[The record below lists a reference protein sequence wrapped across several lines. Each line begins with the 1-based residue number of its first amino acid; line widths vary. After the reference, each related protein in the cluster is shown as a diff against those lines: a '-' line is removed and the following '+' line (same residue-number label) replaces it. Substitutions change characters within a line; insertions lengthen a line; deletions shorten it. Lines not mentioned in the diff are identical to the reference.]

1 MRFFLNRLRL
11 KWELHDAGG
20 RRRGHRRRSYA
31 GLRYCLALMLAV
43 VPVLSGAAQAGG
55 LIRDA
60 ETEKLIRDYA
70 RPIFKASGLYG
81 QNVKI
86 HIVSDR
92 AFNAFVVDGQ
102 NMFIH
107 VGAIV
112 NSKTPNQLIGVLA
125 HETGHITG
133 GHLARFRS
141 QLKKAQSASLMLQIL
156 SIAAMV
162 GGAASGNNMGQAGGA
177 ALHGGNALI
186 QRSIL
191 AYRRVEESSADRA
204 ALSFLNA
211 THQSAKGM
219 LQTFEFFADQGLASL
234 RSADPY
240 LQSHPM
246 PRQRLAQLRDL
257 ARQSPYF
264 NRLDKP
270 QLQHRHEMV
279 KAKLIGFLD
288 NPATVFNLYRKSNR
302 SMPAQYAR
310 AIASYRQSGLKSFL
324 PKINALI
331 AREPDN
337 PYFYEIKGQFLFEG
351 GRPRNAVRPLRKAV
365 SLAPDEPLLRVILA
379 QALLGSNDDLLGSN
393 DDLLVDEA
401 IRHLR
406 KALGREDKYATG
418 YRQLATA
425 YARKRKI
432 SNAELASAQAYF
444 YEGRLELAKQQA
456 RRAQKKFKNGS
467 AKWLIAD
474 DILKFQRPRR

>member
-1 MRFFLNRLRL
+1 MRFFQDMLRI
-11 KWELHDAGG
+11 DTA
-20 RRRGHRRRSYA
+20 
-31 GLRYCLALMLAV
+31 LRYCLAMVLVL
-43 VPVLSGAAQAGG
+43 VPFMSSAAQAGG

-70 RPIFKASGLYG
+70 RPIFKAAGLYG

-102 NMFIH
+102 NMFVHI
-107 VGAIV
+107 GAIT

-162 GGAASGNNMGQAGGA
+162 GGAATGNSLGQAGGA
-177 ALHGGNALI
+177 ALQGGNSII

-204 ALSFLNA
+204 ALSFLNR

-219 LQTFEFFADQGLASL
+219 LQTFEFFANQGLASL
-234 RSADPY
+234 RSVDPY

-257 ARQSPYF
+257 ARSSPYF
-264 NRLDKP
+264 NRLDP
-270 QLQHRHEMV
+270 PALQRRHEMV

-288 NPATVFNLYRKSNR
+288 NPRTVFNLYRKSNQ
-302 SMPAQYAR
+302 SLPARYAR

-331 AREPDN
+331 AEKPEN
-337 PYFYEIKGQFLFEG
+337 PYFHEIKGQFLFEG
-351 GRPRNAVRPLRKAV
+351 GRPRNAVKPLRKAV
-365 SLAPDEPLLRVILA
+365 SLAPNEPLIRVLLA
-379 QALLGSNDDLLGSN
+379 QSLLSSNDDK
-393 DDLLVDEA
+393 LVDEA

-432 SNAELASAQAYF
+432 SSAELASAQAYF
-444 YEGRLELAKQQA
+444 YEGRLDLAKQQA
-456 RRAQKKFKNGS
+456 KRAQKKFKNGT

-474 DILKFQRPRR
+474 DILKFQRPKR